1 LNTYLFSKPDFT
13 SPQPLAASSGLTI
26 PLQITLSD
34 FKLSAFI
41 ILVFSRQKGLT
52 LVFRNDP
59 LESLKVSSTFDSI
72 PFVRDYLQKE
82 IEQQLRSLMMDE
94 LPTIIHRL
102 SLRLWCPDHA
112 VRDDITGQAGTSDE
126 IAVDPLSSPP
136 QDAVDARGNV
146 LDASEISSLSL
157 DGGSEMHSLF
167 SQRSL
172 LKLAALRDSH
182 RTLSLFTPS
191 ISDAVFRAWAGPAER
206 GDSNGASTPA
216 TPSLVRSNSALGG
229 TGTTYTFTSRSSDD
243 GHIGL
248 PSRPSLVSVQS
259 ATTGLSLGAGR
270 NRPGMRKK
278 KNRIVNLRRSK
289 TTDDISDTTDSDTA
303 SLAANSEPLFPD
315 TVSEEPEDNII
326 IPPTTRTGSG
336 RVRFSSID
344 LDDASRTIKPSRLRP
359 SILPEQAVFE
369 PVSPI
374 KEEQEISSAPIR
386 KTEEKRP
393 VVIHD
398 TQQRS
403 TRASSST
410 QPEGPSILEQA
421 WVLKMAN
428 ELVRHAQTE
437 KIARENFWSGRSSS
451 TVDVED
457 VPPPAYEAKS
467 Q

>member
-1 LNTYLFSKPDFT
+1 M
-13 SPQPLAASSGLTI
+13 TI

-41 ILVFSRQKGLT
+41 ILVFSKQKGLT

-82 IEQQLRSLMMDE
+82 IEQQLRTLMMDE
-94 LPTIIHRL
+94 LPAIIHRL
-102 SLRLWCPDHA
+102 SLRLWCPEHA
-112 VRDDITGQAGTSDE
+112 AREEASERKDQTE
-126 IAVDPLSSPP
+126 EFAVDPLSSPP
-136 QDAVDARGNV
+136 QDAVDSRGNV

-157 DGGSEMHSLF
+157 DGGSEVHSLF

-206 GDSNGASTPA
+206 GDSNGASTPS
-216 TPSLVRSNSALGG
+216 TPSLVRSHSAQGSI
-229 TGTTYTFTSRSSDD
+229 GTTYTFTNTRGSDD
-243 GHIGL
+243 GHGGL
-248 PSRPSLVSVQS
+248 SSRPSLVSVQS

-270 NRPGMRKK
+270 HRAGMRKK
-278 KNRIVNLRRSK
+278 KNRVVNLRKSK
-289 TTDDISDTTDSDTA
+289 TTDDISDTTDSDT
-303 SLAANSEPLFPD
+303 SSIIAASEPLYTTDAP
-315 TVSEEPEDNII
+315 EEPEDNII
-326 IPPTTRTGSG
+326 VPPTPRTGSG

-344 LDDASRTIKPSRLRP
+344 LDDASRTVRPTRLRP

-369 PVSPI
+369 PAPLA
-374 KEEQEISSAPIR
+374 EEPQEVSSAPIR
-386 KTEEKRP
+386 EREQPRP

-398 TQQRS
+398 TQYFS
-403 TRASSST
+403 EKPSSSSA
-410 QPEGPSILEQA
+410 QPEQSVPGILQQA

-437 KIARENFWSGRSSS
+437 KQARENFWSGRS
-451 TVDVED
+451 TTTDDVED
-457 VPPPAYEAKS
+457 LPPPAYEAKT

>member
-1 LNTYLFSKPDFT
+1 M
-13 SPQPLAASSGLTI
+13 
-26 PLQITLSD
+26 
-34 FKLSAFI
+34 
-41 ILVFSRQKGLT
+41 T

-94 LPTIIHRL
+94 LPAIIHRL
-102 SLRLWCPDHA
+102 SLRLWCPDHT
-112 VRDDITGQAGTSDE
+112 VRDDAVDHAETSEE

-157 DGGSEMHSLF
+157 DGGAEMHSLF

-216 TPSLVRSNSALGG
+216 TPSLVRTNSALGS
-229 TGTTYTFTSRSSDD
+229 TGTTYSFTSRGSDD
-243 GHIGL
+243 GHNGI
-248 PSRPSLVSVQS
+248 PSRPSLISVQS

-278 KNRIVNLRRSK
+278 KNRIVNLRRAK
-289 TTDDISDTTDSDTA
+289 TTDDISETSASDT
-303 SLAANSEPLFPD
+303 SSVAANSEPLFAD
-315 TVSEEPEDNII
+315 TASEEPEDNVI

-344 LDDASRTIKPSRLRP
+344 LDDASRTVKPSRLRP

-374 KEEQEISSAPIR
+374 KEEREVPSAPIR
-386 KTEEKRP
+386 RVEEKRP

-398 TQQRS
+398 TQQREKA
-403 TRASSST
+403 TSSSQ
-410 QPEGPSILEQA
+410 QPETQGPSILEQA

-437 KIARENFWSGRSSS
+437 KIARENFWSGRSTS
-451 TVDVED
+451 TDDVED